1 LTEPSRPIPF
11 PDAETAPYWTAAHE
25 HRLTLPQCQDCR
37 HIAFPPKP
45 RCPKCHSPQMVWVPL
60 TGRGTLHSYTVM
72 HDTFV
77 RGLEPPFV
85 IGDVELEDQA
95 GLCIVAN
102 LVECAPAGVH
112 IGMPLEVTY
121 EDVTEDITL
130 PQFRPAGKTP

>member
-1 LTEPSRPIPF
+1 
-11 PDAETAPYWTAAHE
+11 
-25 HRLTLPQCQDCR
+25 
-37 HIAFPPKP
+37 
-45 RCPKCHSPQMVWVPL
+45 MVWVPL

-85 IGDVELEDQA
+85 IADVELEDQP

-102 LVECAPAGVH
+102 LVECPSAAVH

-121 EDVTEDITL
+121 EDVTEEITL
-130 PQFRPAGKTP
+130 PQFRPAG